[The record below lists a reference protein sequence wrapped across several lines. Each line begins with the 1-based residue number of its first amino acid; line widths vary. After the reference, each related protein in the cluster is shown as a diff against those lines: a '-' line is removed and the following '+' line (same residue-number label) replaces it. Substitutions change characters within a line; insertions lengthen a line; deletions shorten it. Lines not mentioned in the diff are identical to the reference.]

1 MRFCW
6 LLLFSFWLVP
16 FFAHILFLIIIIL
29 LYSWML
35 VCPSSFLWLFCQ
47 FIIYASCYFELFFWS
62 QFMDWFPILFC
73 SVLSYGY
80 SILHW
85 IFVYITYQI
94 FPLLMKHI
102 SFYFFCYNKLCVPF
116 FFISCCAQVLH
127 IYTILSI
134 FFSRSC
140 FIYTYAL

>member
-6 LLLFSFWLVP
+6 LLLFPFWLVP

-47 FIIYASCYFELFFWS
+47 FIIYASCYFELFFES
-62 QFMDWFPILFC
+62 IHELIPNTLLFC
-73 SVLSYGY
+73 V
-80 SILHW
+80 ILW
-85 IFVYITYQI
+85 
-94 FPLLMKHI
+94 L
-102 SFYFFCYNKLCVPF
+102 FYFTLDFCLYYLSDISLTNETYFLFFFVITNF
-116 FFISCCAQVLH
+116 VSLFFISCCAQVFH

-140 FIYTYAL
+140 FIYTYALY